1 MSFGPPDCGAEPT
14 TPRKDRPELT
24 CFQPLSGVNPEPISL
39 YQDQFTFTMN
49 IMAMAIALIDN
60 GGRRLGVDRRQFSYT
75 DYIPD
80 KRRLVDDR
88 RIGLDRR
95 SGLHRRDE
103 IDRRRSKVIIL
114 KDRKDLREGKDRRS
128 SIERRATFAAALS
141 Y

>member
-1 MSFGPPDCGAEPT
+1 
-14 TPRKDRPELT
+14 
-24 CFQPLSGVNPEPISL
+24 
-39 YQDQFTFTMN
+39 
-49 IMAMAIALIDN
+49 MAVALIDN

-80 KRRLVDDR
+80 KRLGDDR
-88 RIGLDRR
+88 RTGLDRR
-95 SGLHRRDE
+95 SVLHRRDE
-103 IDRRRSKVIIL
+103 IDRRRDKVIIL